1 MVRELGLSKIHHKEL
16 SKLNF
21 GCLQFVF
28 AYLFFAHVLLFY
40 YLFFTYLFQFPG
52 GLPPGMPGLPPAG
65 PPRLDLPASLG
76 GSLPPPR
83 GSDPLMSLG
92 PSAAPPSASH
102 NSGPG
107 GLRAPNSNDKVIRPR

>member
-1 MVRELGLSKIHHKEL
+1 MLAI
-16 SKLNF
+16 F
-21 GCLQFVF
+21 F